1 MSGVQIPP
9 PLPVNPGSYFRAGW
23 GVMDKAIFAG
33 GCFWCTEAVFLQ
45 LKGVYKVVSGYIGGN
60 ITSPTYEMICSGRTG
75 HVEAIEVN
83 FKSSE
88 ISYKTLLEV
97 FFNTH
102 DPTQSNGQGNDIGSQ
117 YLSMIFFNSDNQ
129 KDEANAYMDSIAD
142 NFESP
147 IVTKLYT
154 TKEFYPAEDYHQ
166 NYYNLNKTQPYC
178 EVVINPKMS
187 KFRENYKHL
196 LKINS

>member
-9 PLPVNPGSYFRAGW
+9 PLPVNTGSYFITG
-23 GVMDKAIFAG
+23 GLMDKAIFAG

-60 ITSPTYEMICSGRTG
+60 ISSPTYEMICSGSTG

-102 DPTQSNGQGNDIGSQ
+102 DPTQLNGQGNDIGSQ
-117 YLSMIFFNSDNQ
+117 YLSMIFFNSDSQ
-129 KDEANAYMDSIAD
+129 KNEANDYMDSIAD

-147 IVTKLYT
+147 IVTKLYAV
-154 TKEFYPAEDYHQ
+154 KEFYPAEDYHQ

-178 EVVINPKMS
+178 EIVINPKMS
-187 KFRENYKHL
+187 KFRENYKNL
-196 LKINS
+196 LKINN

>member
-1 MSGVQIPP
+1 
-9 PLPVNPGSYFRAGW
+9 
-23 GVMDKAIFAG
+23 MDKAIFAG

-60 ITSPTYEMICSGRTG
+60 ISSPTYEMICSGSTG
-75 HVEAIEVN
+75 HVEAIEIT

-102 DPTQSNGQGNDIGSQ
+102 DPTQLNGQGNDIGSQ
-117 YLSMIFFNSDNQ
+117 YLSMIFFNSDSQ
-129 KDEANAYMDSIAD
+129 KNEANDYMDSIAD

-147 IVTKLYT
+147 IVTKLYAAR
-154 TKEFYPAEDYHQ
+154 KFYPAEEYLQ
-166 NYYNLNKTQPYC
+166 NYYNQNKAQPYC
-178 EVVINPKMS
+178 EIVINPKMS
-187 KFRENYKHL
+187 KLREDYKHL
-196 LKINS
+196 LKTNS

>member
-9 PLPVNPGSYFRAGW
+9 PLPVSTGGYFLTG
-23 GVMDKAIFAG
+23 GLLMDKAIFAG

-60 ITSPTYEMICSGRTG
+60 ISSPTYEMICSGSTG

-102 DPTQSNGQGNDIGSQ
+102 DPTQLNGQGNDLGSQ
-117 YLSMIFFNSDNQ
+117 YLSMIFFNSDSQ
-129 KDEANAYMDSIAD
+129 KNEANDYMDSIAD
-142 NFESP
+142 NFESS
-147 IVTKLYT
+147 IVTKLYAV
-154 TKEFYPAEDYHQ
+154 KEFYPAEGYHQ

-178 EVVINPKMS
+178 EIIINPKMS

-196 LKINS
+196 LKKNS

>member
-1 MSGVQIPP
+1 
-9 PLPVNPGSYFRAGW
+9 
-23 GVMDKAIFAG
+23 
-33 GCFWCTEAVFLQ
+33 
-45 LKGVYKVVSGYIGGN
+45 
-60 ITSPTYEMICSGRTG
+60 MICSGRTG

-178 EVVINPKMS
+178 EIVINPKMS